1 MKSILIIAFLALA
14 AFTACNSAA
23 SLPDGF
29 VGRPYQAN
37 VPGFAGESP
46 LNWSVTGGTL
56 PDGLAL
62 GPAAGEISGT
72 PSRVGRFDFTVR
84 VTDSASPRRETV
96 KDYSIRVL
104 QMTGSAASPT
114 TDPASS
120 TARWTGTLR
129 SEVEARFTPAGAPPY
144 SCTSVHDATLTLV
157 ANGQGQIS
165 GVGSA
170 VCSSTN
176 CRPDLGRFP
185 NPLNFRV
192 EGQHEPNTNWM
203 SLRFVFGEIS
213 QLRTVNYFEAE
224 RMDAVQDQQP
234 CLGFN
239 VRYFN
244 SEPLRVTIL
253 STGVAEGQDTSN
265 WTPNS
270 ITNYATN
277 TTISLT
283 CANCTGSSW
292 LTMRDT
298 RVQRGTRI
306 RSGMLKLSPKGTEW
320 AGDL

>member
-1 MKSILIIAFLALA
+1 MKRILIVMVIALA
-14 AFTACNSAA
+14 AFTACNRDA

-46 LNWSVTGGTL
+46 LTWSIVGGVL

-62 GPAAGEISGT
+62 APAAGGISGT
-72 PSRVGRFDFTVR
+72 PSRIGRFDFTVR

-96 KDYSIRVL
+96 KDYSIQVL
-104 QMTGSAASPT
+104 QITGSAASPA
-114 TDPASS
+114 TDPTSS
-120 TARWTGTLR
+120 TARWTGRLR
-129 SEVEARFTPAGAPPY
+129 SEVEARFTPAGAAPY

-157 ANGQGQIS
+157 ANAQGRIS

-170 VCSSTN
+170 VCASTN
-176 CRPDLGRFP
+176 CRRDLGRFP
-185 NPLNFRV
+185 NPLTFRV

-213 QLRTVNYFEAE
+213 RSRTVNYFNAE
-224 RMDAVQDQQP
+224 WTNAVLQDQQP

-244 SEPLRVTIL
+244 DESLRVTIL

-283 CANCTGSSW
+283 CENCTGSSW

-298 RVQRGTRI
+298 R
-306 RSGMLKLSPKGTEW
+306 RSSH
-320 AGDL
+320 